1 MQHNYWP
8 FQCSING
15 RNLRFSSSWTVSQ
28 KVGNNERGP
37 VMWKII
43 DFFERLWGRSRK
55 KGEAVEL
62 ENKLIWSSDFVSRL
76 EASQTINM
84 NFMNHFRLVQHAFLL
99 SLSVFRMF
107 EPGELI
113 WKSIRDKFFLSFP
126 MSRRFFLLLWTL
138 LKVIKPVFFVLSP
151 SFFLFSFC
159 LW

>member
-1 MQHNYWP
+1 MQHNCWP

-15 RNLRFSSSWTVSQ
+15 SNLRFSDGWTVSQ
-28 KVGNNERGP
+28 KVGNNEKGP

-43 DFFERLWGRSRK
+43 DFFERLSDRSRK

-84 NFMNHFRLVQHAFLL
+84 NFMNHFRLVRHAFLL

-113 WKSIRDKFFLSFP
+113 WKSIRDKFFILSNVTSIFSP
-126 MSRRFFLLLWTL
+126 TNVAQSHQTR
-138 LKVIKPVFFVLSP
+138 VFVLSP